1 MKKLLSLLIPALLLI
16 PLCSFSQASPPL
28 NSLEHKV
35 DSLIQ
40 YGIQNKAFPGAQVLI
55 FKNDSIQLNKS
66 YGYQTYD
73 SLNPITN
80 SNLYDLASVT
90 KVLASTLAFMKLY
103 ELYDIDLNKKVSSYI
118 PLLKRSNKKNTS
130 FKEVLSHSG
139 GWIPYIAH
147 QNLIYKKN
155 GDYKNRTVS
164 SKQNDK
170 YPTQI
175 SDSLFIH
182 KKYAKKILSRIKKTK
197 IGDSGT
203 YLYSGLWFF
212 LLPELT
218 LELSGLSFTGFLNTH
233 FYSPLKLKRL
243 TFLPSNQFPKDKIVP
258 TEIDSLFRKKLVQGW
273 VHDEAAAMMGGI
285 SGNAG
290 LFANASSI
298 APLLKMFLQ
307 KGSIDG
313 IQLLKPKTLELF
325 TQRTFPQSENRRGL
339 GFDKPSIK
347 IDDPYPSE
355 LVSPES
361 YGHSGFT
368 GTFIWVDPIDKSFV
382 VFLSNRVYPSR
393 NQRGLY
399 ELGIRRKLLN
409 VTIEN

>member
-1 MKKLLSLLIPALLLI
+1 M
-16 PLCSFSQASPPL
+16 
-28 NSLEHKV
+28 
-35 DSLIQ
+35 Q
-40 YGIQNKAFPGAQVLI
+40 YGIQNRAFPGAQVLI

>member
-1 MKKLLSLLIPALLLI
+1 M
-16 PLCSFSQASPPL
+16 
-28 NSLEHKV
+28 
-35 DSLIQ
+35 
-40 YGIQNKAFPGAQVLI
+40 

-325 TQRTFPQSENRRGL
+325 TQRT
-339 GFDKPSIK
+339 
-347 IDDPYPSE
+347 
-355 LVSPES
+355 
-361 YGHSGFT
+361 
-368 GTFIWVDPIDKSFV
+368 
-382 VFLSNRVYPSR
+382 
-393 NQRGLY
+393 
-399 ELGIRRKLLN
+399 
-409 VTIEN
+409 

>member
-1 MKKLLSLLIPALLLI
+1 
-16 PLCSFSQASPPL
+16 
-28 NSLEHKV
+28 
-35 DSLIQ
+35 
-40 YGIQNKAFPGAQVLI
+40 
-55 FKNDSIQLNKS
+55 
-66 YGYQTYD
+66 
-73 SLNPITN
+73 
-80 SNLYDLASVT
+80 
-90 KVLASTLAFMKLY
+90 LASTLAFMKLY

-164 SKQNDK
+164 SKQNNK

-243 TFLPSNQFPKDKIVP
+243 TFLPSNQFPKDEIVP

>member
-1 MKKLLSLLIPALLLI
+1 M
-16 PLCSFSQASPPL
+16 
-28 NSLEHKV
+28 
-35 DSLIQ
+35 Q

-243 TFLPSNQFPKDKIVP
+243 TFLPSNQFPKDEIVP

>member
-1 MKKLLSLLIPALLLI
+1 MLFSIP
-16 PLCSFSQASPPL
+16 FRGGSQI
-28 NSLEHKV
+28 NSAQNSIEQKV
-35 DSLIQ
+35 DRLIHE
-40 YGIQNKAFPGAQVLI
+40 GIQNSAFPGAQVLI

-164 SKQNDK
+164 SKQNNK

-243 TFLPSNQFPKDKIVP
+243 TFLPSNQFPKDEIVP